1 MAQTTELLMNTLR
14 TLAETKRFHALKDVT
29 LTMNPFDLAGIFDQ
43 LDEKTVTVLFR
54 LLPRDIAG
62 EVFSELERDTQE
74 TLIRAFSDSELK
86 LILDDLFTDDAA
98 DLVEEMPANI
108 ASRILSQAD
117 STLRNDINQILK
129 YPEDSAGSVM
139 TTEFVELREG
149 MTIGQAL
156 EHIRNVGLDKETVYT
171 CYVTKAGKLLGTVAA
186 KDLLVARDMEKGIKE
201 IMDGEFVSVLTTT
214 DREEV
219 SILFKRYNLI
229 ALPVVDGDNRLAGI
243 ITFDD
248 VMDVIEEE
256 TTEDITIMSGQT
268 PYEKPYK
275 STSSFG
281 LYLHRI
287 PWLLILMVSATF
299 TGMIITHFETALAA
313 QVVLTAFIPML
324 MDTGGNSGSQS
335 SVTVIRAISLGE
347 LEFRDLPGVILKE
360 LLTALFCGLTLAVV
374 CFGKI
379 MLVDG
384 LLFGNASV
392 TTQVAMS
399 VSCTILLT
407 VMVAK
412 IVGCSLPIIA
422 KKLGFDPAVM
432 ASPFITTAVDA
443 ISLLIYF
450 GIASL
455 ILF

>member
-1 MAQTTELLMNTLR
+1 MAQKTLLTDTLR
-14 TLAETKRFHALKDVT
+14 TLAEAKRFQSIKDVI
-29 LTMNPFDLAGIFDQ
+29 LTMNPFDLAVLFNG

-54 LLPRDIAG
+54 LLPRDMAG
-62 EVFSELERDTQE
+62 DVFSELDRDTQE
-74 TLIRAFSDSELK
+74 TLIRAFTDSELK
-86 LILDDLFTDDAA
+86 LILNDLFTDDAA
-98 DLVEEMPANI
+98 DLVEEMPANV
-108 ASRILSQAD
+108 ASRILAQAD

-139 TTEFVELREG
+139 TTEFVKLREN

-156 EHIRNVGLDKETVYT
+156 EHIRNVGLEKETVYT
-171 CYVTKAGKLLGTVAA
+171 CYVTKNGKLLGTVAA
-186 KDLLVARDMEKGIKE
+186 KALLVARDMEKGIKE
-201 IMDGEFVSVLTTT
+201 IMEDNFVSVLTTT

-219 SILFKRYNLI
+219 SLLFKKYNLI

-248 VMDVIEEE
+248 VMDVMEQE

-275 STSSFG
+275 NTSALS

-299 TGMIITHFETALAA
+299 TGMIISHFEAALAA

-335 SVTVIRAISLGE
+335 SVTIIRAISLGE
-347 LEFRDLPGVILKE
+347 LGFKDLPRVILKE
-360 LLTALFCGLTLAVV
+360 LLTALFCGLTLAAV
-374 CFGKI
+374 CFGKV

-384 LLFGNASV
+384 LMFGNASV
-392 TTQVAMS
+392 TVYVALV

-450 GIASL
+450 GIAS
-455 ILF
+455 IMLF

>member
-1 MAQTTELLMNTLR
+1 MAQKTLLTDTLR
-14 TLAETKRFHALKDVT
+14 TLAEAKRFQSIKDVI
-29 LTMNPFDLAGIFDQ
+29 LTMNPFDLAVLFNG

-54 LLPRDIAG
+54 LLPRDMAG
-62 EVFSELERDTQE
+62 DVFSELDRDTQE
-74 TLIRAFSDSELK
+74 TLIRAFTDSELK
-86 LILDDLFTDDAA
+86 LILNDLFTDDAA
-98 DLVEEMPANI
+98 DLVEEMPANV
-108 ASRILSQAD
+108 ASRILAQAD

-139 TTEFVELREG
+139 TTEFVELKEN

-156 EHIRNVGLDKETVYT
+156 EHIRNVGLEKETVYT
-171 CYVTKAGKLLGTVAA
+171 CYVTKNGKLLGTVAA
-186 KDLLVARDMEKGIKE
+186 KALLVARDMEKGIKE
-201 IMDGEFVSVLTTT
+201 IMEENCISVLTTI

-219 SILFKRYNLI
+219 SLLFKKYNLI

-248 VMDVIEEE
+248 VMDVMEQE

-275 STSSFG
+275 NTSALS

-299 TGMIITHFETALAA
+299 TGMIISHFEAALAA

-335 SVTVIRAISLGE
+335 SVTIIRAISLGE
-347 LEFRDLPGVILKE
+347 LGFKDLPRVILKE
-360 LLTALFCGLTLAVV
+360 LLTALFCGLTLAAV
-374 CFGKI
+374 CFGKV

-384 LLFGNASV
+384 LMFGNASV
-392 TTQVAMS
+392 TVYVALV

-450 GIASL
+450 GIAS
-455 ILF
+455 IMLF

>member
-1 MAQTTELLMNTLR
+1 MAKTTLLMETLH
-14 TLAETKRFHALKDVT
+14 TLAETKRFQTIKDVI
-29 LTMNPFDLAGIFDQ
+29 LTMNPFDLATLFNGM
-43 LDEKTVTVLFR
+43 DEKTVTVLFR
-54 LLPRDIAG
+54 LLPRDMAG
-62 EVFSELERDTQE
+62 EVFSELDRDTQE
-74 TLIRAFSDSELK
+74 NLIRAFTDSELK
-86 LILDDLFTDDAA
+86 LILEDLFTDDAA
-98 DLVEEMPANI
+98 DLVEEMPANV

-117 STLRNDINQILK
+117 ATLRNDINQILK

-139 TTEFVELREG
+139 TTEFVELREN
-149 MTIGQAL
+149 MSIAQAL
-156 EHIRNVGLDKETVYT
+156 EHIRKVGLDKETVYT
-171 CYVTKAGKLLGTVAA
+171 CYVTRGGKLLGTVAA
-186 KDLLVARDMEKGIKE
+186 KDLLVARDMEAGIKE
-201 IMDGEFVSVLTTT
+201 IMEDNFASVLTTT

-219 SILFKRYNLI
+219 SLLFKKYNLI
-229 ALPVVDGDNRLAGI
+229 ALPVVDGENRLAGI

-248 VMDVIEEE
+248 VMDVMEQE

-299 TGMIITHFETALAA
+299 TGMIITHFENALAA

-335 SVTVIRAISLGE
+335 SVTIIRAISLGE
-347 LEFRDLPGVILKE
+347 LGFRDLPRVILKE
-360 LLTALFCGLTLAVV
+360 VVTALFCGLTLSVV

-384 LLFGNASV
+384 LLFGNPSV
-392 TTQVAMS
+392 TTLVALS
-399 VSCTILLT
+399 VSCTILFT

-422 KKLGFDPAVM
+422 KRLGFDPAVM

-450 GIASL
+450 GIASV

>member
-1 MAQTTELLMNTLR
+1 MAQKTLLTDTLR
-14 TLAETKRFHALKDVT
+14 TLAEAKRFQSIKDVI
-29 LTMNPFDLAGIFDQ
+29 LTMNPFDLAVLFNG

-54 LLPRDIAG
+54 LLPRDMAG
-62 EVFSELERDTQE
+62 DVFSELDRDTQE
-74 TLIRAFSDSELK
+74 TLIRAFTDSELK
-86 LILDDLFTDDAA
+86 LILNDLFTDDAA
-98 DLVEEMPANI
+98 DLVEEMPANV
-108 ASRILSQAD
+108 ASRILAQAD

-139 TTEFVELREG
+139 TTEFVELKEN

-156 EHIRNVGLDKETVYT
+156 EHIRNVGLEKETVYT
-171 CYVTKAGKLLGTVAA
+171 CYVTKNGKLLGTVAA
-186 KDLLVARDMEKGIKE
+186 KALLVARDMEKGIKE
-201 IMDGEFVSVLTTT
+201 IMEENCVSVLTTI

-219 SILFKRYNLI
+219 SLLFKKYNLI

-248 VMDVIEEE
+248 VMDVMEQE

-275 STSSFG
+275 NTSALS

-299 TGMIITHFETALAA
+299 TGMIISHFEAALAA

-335 SVTVIRAISLGE
+335 SVTIIRAISLGE
-347 LEFRDLPGVILKE
+347 LGFKDLPRVILKE
-360 LLTALFCGLTLAVV
+360 LLTALFCGLTLAAV
-374 CFGKI
+374 CFGKV

-384 LLFGNASV
+384 LMFGNASV
-392 TTQVAMS
+392 TVYVALV

-450 GIASL
+450 GIAS
-455 ILF
+455 IMLF

>member
-1 MAQTTELLMNTLR
+1 MAKTTLLMETLR
-14 TLAETKRFHALKDVT
+14 TLAEAKRFQSIKDVI
-29 LTMNPFDLAGIFDQ
+29 LTMNPFDLATLFDEM
-43 LDEKTVTVLFR
+43 DEKTVTVLFR
-54 LLPRDIAG
+54 LLPRDMAG
-62 EVFSELERDTQE
+62 EVFSELDTDTQE

-86 LILDDLFTDDAA
+86 LIMDELFTDDAA
-98 DLVEEMPANI
+98 DLVEEMPANV
-108 ASRILSQAD
+108 ASRILAQAD

-139 TTEFVELREG
+139 TTEFVELKEK

-156 EHIRNVGLDKETVYT
+156 EHIRDVGLEKETVYT
-171 CYVTKAGKLLGTVAA
+171 CYVTRSGKLLGTVAA
-186 KDLLVARDMEKGIKE
+186 KALLVARDMEKGIKE
-201 IMDGEFVSVLTTT
+201 IMDSNYVSVLTTI

-219 SILFKRYNLI
+219 SLLFKKYNLI

-248 VMDVIEEE
+248 VMDVMEQE

-275 STSSFG
+275 STSSFS

-287 PWLLILMVSATF
+287 PWLLILMISATF
-299 TGMIITHFETALAA
+299 TGMIISHFEAALAA

-347 LEFRDLPGVILKE
+347 LQFKDLPMVMFKE
-360 LLTALFCGLTLAVV
+360 LLTALFCGITLSVV

-384 LLFGNASV
+384 LLFGNESV
-392 TTQVAMS
+392 TILVALS

-412 IVGCSLPIIA
+412 MVGCSLPIIA

-450 GIASL
+450 GIASI

>member
-1 MAQTTELLMNTLR
+1 MAQKTLLTDTLR
-14 TLAETKRFHALKDVT
+14 TLAEAKRFQSIKDVI
-29 LTMNPFDLAGIFDQ
+29 LTMNPFDLAVLFNG

-54 LLPRDIAG
+54 LLPRDMAG
-62 EVFSELERDTQE
+62 DVFSELDRDTQE
-74 TLIRAFSDSELK
+74 TLIRAFTDSELK
-86 LILDDLFTDDAA
+86 LILNDLFTDDAA
-98 DLVEEMPANI
+98 DLVEEMPANV
-108 ASRILSQAD
+108 ASRILAQAD

-139 TTEFVELREG
+139 TTEFVELKEN

-156 EHIRNVGLDKETVYT
+156 EHIRNVGLEKETVYT
-171 CYVTKAGKLLGTVAA
+171 CYVTKNGKLLGTVAA
-186 KDLLVARDMEKGIKE
+186 KALLVARDMERGIKE
-201 IMDGEFVSVLTTT
+201 IMEENCISVLTTI

-219 SILFKRYNLI
+219 SLLFKKYNLI

-248 VMDVIEEE
+248 VMDVMEQE

-275 STSSFG
+275 NTSALS

-299 TGMIITHFETALAA
+299 TGMIISHFEAALAA

-335 SVTVIRAISLGE
+335 SVTIIRAISLGE
-347 LEFRDLPGVILKE
+347 LGFKDLPRVILKE
-360 LLTALFCGLTLAVV
+360 LLTALFCGLTLAAV
-374 CFGKI
+374 CFGKV

-384 LLFGNASV
+384 LMFGNASV
-392 TTQVAMS
+392 TVYVALV

-450 GIASL
+450 GIAS
-455 ILF
+455 IMLF

>member
-1 MAQTTELLMNTLR
+1 MAQKTLLTDTLR
-14 TLAETKRFHALKDVT
+14 TLAEAKRFQSIKDVI
-29 LTMNPFDLAGIFDQ
+29 LTMNPFDLAVLFNG

-54 LLPRDIAG
+54 LLPRDMAG
-62 EVFSELERDTQE
+62 DVFSELDRDTQE
-74 TLIRAFSDSELK
+74 TLIRAFTDSELK
-86 LILDDLFTDDAA
+86 LILNDLFTDDAA
-98 DLVEEMPANI
+98 DLVEEMPANV
-108 ASRILSQAD
+108 ASRILAQAD

-139 TTEFVELREG
+139 TTEFVELKEN

-156 EHIRNVGLDKETVYT
+156 EHIRNVGLEKETVYT
-171 CYVTKAGKLLGTVAA
+171 CYVTKNGKLLGTVAA
-186 KDLLVARDMEKGIKE
+186 KALLVARDMEKCIKE
-201 IMDGEFVSVLTTT
+201 IMEENCISVLTTT

-219 SILFKRYNLI
+219 SLLFKKYNLI

-248 VMDVIEEE
+248 VMDVMEQE

-275 STSSFG
+275 NTSALS

-299 TGMIITHFETALAA
+299 TGMIISHFEAALAA

-335 SVTVIRAISLGE
+335 SVTIIRAISLGE
-347 LEFRDLPGVILKE
+347 LGFKDLPRVILKE
-360 LLTALFCGLTLAVV
+360 LLTALFCGLTLAAV
-374 CFGKI
+374 CFGKV

-384 LLFGNASV
+384 LMFGNASV
-392 TTQVAMS
+392 TVYVALV

-450 GIASL
+450 GIAS
-455 ILF
+455 IMLF

>member
-1 MAQTTELLMNTLR
+1 METLSS
-14 TLAETKRFHALKDVT
+14 LAEAKRFQSIKDVI
-29 LTMNPFDLAGIFDQ
+29 LTMNPFDLAVIFNG

-54 LLPRDIAG
+54 LLPRNMAG
-62 EVFSELERDTQE
+62 EVFSELDRNTQE
-74 TLIRAFSDSELK
+74 TLIRAFTDSELK

-98 DLVEEMPANI
+98 DLVEEMPANV
-108 ASRILSQAD
+108 ASRILAQAD

-139 TTEFVELREG
+139 TTEYVELMEN

-156 EHIRNVGLDKETVYT
+156 EHIRNVGLEKETVYT
-171 CYVTKAGKLLGTVAA
+171 CYVTKSGKLLGTVAA
-186 KDLLVARDMEKGIKE
+186 KALLVARDMEKGIKD
-201 IMDGEFVSVLTTT
+201 IMEDNCVSVLTTT

-219 SILFKRYNLI
+219 SLLFKKYNLI

-248 VMDVIEEE
+248 VMDVMEQE

-275 STSSFG
+275 NTSAFS

-299 TGMIITHFETALAA
+299 TGMIISHFEAALAA

-335 SVTVIRAISLGE
+335 SVTIIRAISLGE
-347 LEFRDLPGVILKE
+347 LEFKDLPKVVLKE
-360 LLTALFCGLTLAVV
+360 LLTALFCGLTLAAV
-374 CFGKI
+374 CFGKV

-392 TTQVAMS
+392 TVYVALV
-399 VSCTILLT
+399 VSCTILFT

-412 IVGCSLPIIA
+412 IIGCSLPILA

-450 GIASL
+450 GIAST

>member
-1 MAQTTELLMNTLR
+1 MAQKTLLTDTLR
-14 TLAETKRFHALKDVT
+14 TLAEAKRFQSIKDVI
-29 LTMNPFDLAGIFDQ
+29 LTMNPFDLAVLFNG

-54 LLPRDIAG
+54 LLPRDMAG
-62 EVFSELERDTQE
+62 DVFSELDRDTQE
-74 TLIRAFSDSELK
+74 TLIRAFTDSELK
-86 LILDDLFTDDAA
+86 LILNDLFTDDAA
-98 DLVEEMPANI
+98 DLVEEMPANV
-108 ASRILSQAD
+108 ASRILAQAD

-139 TTEFVELREG
+139 TTEFVELKEN

-156 EHIRNVGLDKETVYT
+156 EHIRNVGLEKETVYT
-171 CYVTKAGKLLGTVAA
+171 CYVTKNGKLLGTVAA
-186 KDLLVARDMEKGIKE
+186 KALLVARDMERGIKE
-201 IMDGEFVSVLTTT
+201 IMEENCISVLTTI

-219 SILFKRYNLI
+219 SLLFKKYNLI

-248 VMDVIEEE
+248 VMDVMEQE

-275 STSSFG
+275 NTSALS

-299 TGMIITHFETALAA
+299 TGMIISHFEAALAA

-335 SVTVIRAISLGE
+335 SVTIIRAISLGE
-347 LEFRDLPGVILKE
+347 LGFKDLPRVILKE
-360 LLTALFCGLTLAVV
+360 LLTALFCGLTLAAV
-374 CFGKI
+374 CFGKV

-384 LLFGNASV
+384 LMFGNASV
-392 TTQVAMS
+392 TVYVALV
-399 VSCTILLT
+399 VSCTVLLT

-450 GIASL
+450 GIAS
-455 ILF
+455 IMLF

>member
-1 MAQTTELLMNTLR
+1 MTLLKETLQ
-14 TLAETKRFHALKDVT
+14 TLAETKRFQTIKDVI
-29 LTMNPFDLAGIFDQ
+29 LTMNPIDLATLFND

-54 LLPRDIAG
+54 LLPRDMAG
-62 EVFSELERDTQE
+62 EVFSELDRDTQE

-86 LILDDLFTDDAA
+86 LILQDLFTDDAA

-108 ASRILSQAD
+108 ASRILAQAD
-117 STLRNDINQILK
+117 VTLRNDINQILK

-139 TTEFVELREG
+139 TTEFVELKEK
-149 MTIGQAL
+149 MTVAQAL
-156 EHIRNVGLDKETVYT
+156 AHIRDVGLVKETVYT
-171 CYVTKAGKLLGTVAA
+171 CYVTSGGKLLGTVAA
-186 KDLLVARDMEKGIKE
+186 KDLLTTRDLEMGIKE
-201 IMDGEFVSVLTTT
+201 LMDKNFVSVLTTT

-219 SILFKRYNLI
+219 SLLFKKYNLI
-229 ALPVVDGDNRLAGI
+229 ALPVVDGENRLAGI

-248 VMDVIEEE
+248 VMDVIEQE

-275 STSSFG
+275 STSALS

-299 TGMIITHFETALAA
+299 TGMIISHFEAALAA

-335 SVTVIRAISLGE
+335 SVTIIRAISLGE
-347 LEFRDLPGVILKE
+347 LGFKDLPKVMLKE
-360 LLTALFCGLTLAVV
+360 LLTALFCGLTLSAV
-374 CFGKI
+374 CFGKV

-392 TTQVAMS
+392 TVYVAMV
-399 VSCTILLT
+399 VSCSILLT

-412 IVGCSLPIIA
+412 IVGCSLPILA

-432 ASPFITTAVDA
+432 ASPFITTMVDA

-450 GIASL
+450 GIASM